1 MLDRLSALPIPVHVL
16 ISLVLAVGLAGVFE
30 FIDADMVGF
39 AINPIVSGKV
49 ERDQLQQKHDQL
61 EVEVRAL
68 ETFKAQLAQKQRD
81 LANTE
86 AELARTNIQIPT
98 NKNTDNFMRILE
110 RSSANAQVSVR
121 KFVAQ
126 PVVYKDFYAEMPFQ
140 VELDG
145 PYFNM
150 KDYFDAL
157 SRNDRI
163 INVGSLDLQ
172 GLDTSKTDF
181 QYVPGASVEGKCTV
195 TTYYIPSESELAAAA
210 PPPAAARGGRP
221 GAPPVRR

>member
-1 MLDRLSALPIPVHVL
+1 MLDRLSALPIPVHIL
-16 ISLVLAVGLAGVFE
+16 ISLVLAAGLAGVFE
-30 FIDADMVGF
+30 FVDADMVGF
-39 AINPIVSGKV
+39 AINPIVAGNAELKK
-49 ERDQLQQKHDQL
+49 LHQQHDQL
-61 EVEVRAL
+61 KVDVRTL
-68 ETFKAQLAQKQRD
+68 EAFVAQLPQKLKD
-81 LANTE
+81 LENTK

-121 KFVAQ
+121 KFTAQ

-181 QYVPGASVEGKCTV
+181 QYVPGASVVGKCTV
-195 TTYYIPSESELAAAA
+195 TTYYIPSDSELAAAA
-210 PPPAAARGGRP
+210 PPPPGGRP
-221 GAPPVRR
+221 GAARR

>member
-1 MLDRLSALPIPVHVL
+1 MLDRLSALPIPVHAL
-16 ISLVLAVGLAGVFE
+16 ISLVLAAGLAGVFE
-30 FIDADMVGF
+30 YIDADMVGF
-39 AINPIVSGKV
+39 AINPIVSSKV

-86 AELARTNIQIPT
+86 AELARTNMQIPT
-98 NKNTDNFMRILE
+98 NKNTDNFIRVLE

-121 KFVAQ
+121 KFTAQ

-163 INVGSLDLQ
+163 INVSSMDLKS
-172 GLDTSKTDF
+172 LDTSKTDF
-181 QYVPGASVEGKCTV
+181 QYVPGTSVAGKCTV
-195 TTYYIPSESELAAAA
+195 TTYYIPSDSELAAAA
-210 PPPAAARGGRP
+210 PPPPGGRP